1 MDGCQHSDIV
11 EDPEKADKMA
21 RLVAIAGRQR
31 PTMIAMVFGVHG
43 NSRAGFAD
51 IDA

>member
-21 RLVAIAGRQR
+21 RFGSNCWK
-31 PTMIAMVFGVHG
+31 TKTYYDSDGFGVHG
-43 NSRAGFAD
+43 DSRAGFAD